1 MPEGPEI
8 KRAADTLAAALVGRN
23 ALLVE
28 FAFPHLHDH
37 GRSLCGRK
45 ILSVNP
51 RGKAMLISFAGGQT
65 IYSHNQLYG
74 KWDVLRR
81 GKAPHPTKQMRLAI
95 HTDTIV
101 AVLYSASS
109 IDVIQT
115 CDVGTH
121 SYVRK
126 LGVELLDP
134 STTDALVLA
143 QINAPRFARRSLAA
157 LLLDQGFLAGI
168 GNYLRSEILFV
179 ARIPPNVRIA
189 DLGQSERSALAA
201 AALNLTRQSYR
212 TRGVT
217 NDLGLAQRLKKQG
230 WRFGRYRH
238 WVFDRDGEPCH
249 VCQSTIQR
257 QDIGGRGLYWCLRC
271 QNGRGLD

>member
-8 KRAADTLAAALVGRN
+8 KRAADTLSAALVGRN

-45 ILSVNP
+45 VLSVNP
-51 RGKAMLISFAGGQT
+51 RGKAILTNFVGGQT

-74 KWDVLRR
+74 EWRVLRR
-81 GKAPHPTKQMRLAI
+81 GEAPHPTKQMRLAI
-95 HTDTIV
+95 HTDSLV
-101 AVLYSASS
+101 VVLYSASS

-115 CDVGTH
+115 SDIGTH
-121 SYVRK
+121 PYIQK

-134 STTDALVLA
+134 STTHAMVLA
-143 QINAPRFARRSLAA
+143 QINAPKFSRKSLAA

-179 ARIPPNVRIA
+179 AHVPPNVRIA
-189 DLGQSERSALAA
+189 DLSESRRAALAA
-201 AALNLTRQSYR
+201 AALDLTRQSYQ

-217 NDLGLAQRLKKQG
+217 NDLSIAQRLKKQG

-249 VCQSTIQR
+249 VCRTTIQR
-257 QDIGGRGLYWCLRC
+257 QDVGGRGLYWCPRC
-271 QNGRGLD
+271 QAGH